1 MNCSDNNDPRYKTG
15 NPVCD
20 ALRFL
25 CDASFAVLPRD
36 AAHKLGEFEKNFW
49 GGVRWFADKN
59 MGWVDESLAA
69 GDRLREEWN
78 SRRRRGS
85 TYADPATPPP
95 PAEGPA
101 GGI

>member
-1 MNCSDNNDPRYKTG
+1 MSSNNDPRYNTG

-36 AAHKLGEFEKNFW
+36 AAYKLGEFEKNLW
-49 GGVRWFADKN
+49 GSVRWFADKSV
-59 MGWVDESLAA
+59 GWVDESLSAA
-69 GDRLREEWN
+69 DRLREEWN
-78 SRRRRGS
+78 RRCE
-85 TYADPATPPP
+85 TNTTTTDTVPPP
-95 PAEGPA
+95 TEGAA